1 MIKRTENTRFNFLAA
16 TILFGVAAL
25 FGTANA
31 DEPATEVDP
40 LMFAKGAKA
49 WTETCSRCHNMRE
62 PTELRD
68 DQWRAAVMHMRVRAG
83 LTGEEAELILKFLQ
97 ESNK

>member
-1 MIKRTENTRFNFLAA
+1 MIKHIEKTRFSCLTAV
-16 TILFGVAAL
+16 ILFGVTAL

-31 DEPATEVDP
+31 DEPAAEVDP
-40 LMFAKGAKA
+40 LTFAKGAKA
-49 WTETCSRCHNMRE
+49 WSETCSRCHNMRE